1 MYDQGRKKR
10 RSPMRKIFRLLLLVC
25 FVPALAW
32 PQSILIAGG
41 IDNST
46 VNGTHLGLTSSE
58 LYNSSSES
66 FAASGPMN
74 FGRTGHAATLLQ
86 NGNVL
91 VTGGDGDLT
100 GAPIASAELYSSVAG
115 TFTSAGNMTTARVG
129 HTAVLL
135 ANGSVL
141 IAGGQNSTWVNQ
153 STAELYNPKTGTFT
167 ATRRM
172 TAARTG
178 HTATLLKNGMVL
190 IAGGGN
196 AKAIVATAELY
207 NPLTRAFTATSSM
220 ATPRQFATATLLQ
233 NGQVLITGGGS
244 WTATCSG
251 CSVNSAEIYDP
262 TTGMFSTVGSMT
274 YSRRSHTGTLLA
286 DGNVLIT
293 GGWEDTTGGIVD
305 LNTAEIFDATS
316 LSFSSTSNMNDSRA
330 DHRATQLCDGNV
342 LITGGFDGPVHLTNT
357 AEVFDAS
364 TGAFQTVSF
373 MTDARGEHTA
383 TRLSNSC
390 P

>member
-1 MYDQGRKKR
+1 
-10 RSPMRKIFRLLLLVC
+10 MRKMVLVLSLLACFAAPLASPQNVLL
-25 FVPALAW
+25 
-32 PQSILIAGG
+32 AGG
-41 IDNST
+41 IDNSL

-58 LYNSSSES
+58 LYNSTSES
-66 FAASGPMN
+66 FTASGSMT
-74 FGRTGHAATLLQ
+74 FGRTGHTATLLQ

-91 VTGGDGDLT
+91 VTGGDGDST
-100 GAPIASAELYSSVAG
+100 DAPIASAELYSSATG
-115 TFTSAGNMTTARVG
+115 TFSTAGNMTTARVA
-129 HTAVLL
+129 HAAVLL

-141 IAGGQNSTWVNQ
+141 IAGGQNSTWL
-153 STAELYNPKTGTFT
+153 SSAELYNPKTGTFT

-172 TAARTG
+172 TAARSG
-178 HTATLLKNGMVL
+178 HTATLLNNGMVL

-207 NPLTRAFTATSSM
+207 NPLTRAFTATGSM
-220 ATPRQFATATLLQ
+220 ATPRQYATATLLQ
-233 NGQVLITGGGS
+233 NGQVLITGGGT

-262 TTGMFSTVGSMT
+262 TTGTFSTVGSMA

-286 DGNVLIT
+286 NGNVLIT
-293 GGWEDTTGGIVD
+293 GGFEDTTGGILI
-305 LNTAEIFDATS
+305 LNTAEIFDVTQ
-316 LSFSSTSNMNDSRA
+316 LSFSSTSNMNEDRS
-330 DHRATQLCDGNV
+330 DHRATALCGGNV
-342 LITGGFDGPVHLTNT
+342 LITGGMDSALGLTDT

-364 TGAFQTVSF
+364 TGAFQMVGL

-383 TRLSNSC
+383 TRLSKSC

>member
-1 MYDQGRKKR
+1 
-10 RSPMRKIFRLLLLVC
+10 MRKTVLALSLLAC
-25 FVPALAW
+25 FFPVLAS
-32 PQSILIAGG
+32 PQSVLIAGG
-41 IDNST
+41 IDNT
-46 VNGTHLGLTSSE
+46 LVNDTHLGLTSSE
-58 LYNSSSES
+58 LYNSTSES
-66 FAASGPMN
+66 FTASGSMN
-74 FGRTGHAATLLQ
+74 FGRTGHTATLLQ

-91 VTGGDGDLT
+91 VTGGDGDST
-100 GAPIASAELYSSVAG
+100 DAPIASAELYSSAAG
-115 TFTSAGNMTTARVG
+115 TFSTAGNMTTARVG

-135 ANGSVL
+135 ASGLVL

-207 NPLTRAFTATSSM
+207 NPSTRAFTATGSM

-262 TTGMFSTVGSMT
+262 ATGTFSTVCSMA

-286 DGNVLIT
+286 NGNVLIT

-316 LSFSSTSNMNDSRA
+316 LSFSSTSNMNDNRA
-330 DHRATQLCDGNV
+330 DHRATALCGGNV
-342 LITGGFDGPVHLTNT
+342 LVTGGFDGPVNLTNT

-364 TGAFQTVSF
+364 TGAFQTVGF